1 MDKRILIAAII
12 IVCLVAIVLYVM
24 PLSVETKGIQIN
36 VVAERKVG
44 INLDTDKVYFG
55 TVPVGGSALRNVTIA
70 NSGSKKRFVLS
81 VEGPLNSWIS
91 ASQSKLTLW
100 SGENKTVTLNI
111 DVPKNATPGNY
122 TSNLVIT
129 AYRTI

>member
-12 IVCLVAIVLYVM
+12 AVCLAAIVIYM
-24 PLSVETKGIQIN
+24 IPLSVETRGMQIN

-44 INLDTDKVYFG
+44 INLDTDKMYFG
-55 TVPVGGSALRNVTIA
+55 TVPDGGSASRNVTIA

-81 VEGPLNSWIS
+81 VDGPLAGWTS
-91 ASQSKLTLW
+91 ASQSSFSLQPD
-100 SGENKTVTLNI
+100 ENKTVTLQVA
-111 DVPKNATPGNY
+111 VPKNTTPGNY

-129 AYRTI
+129 AYRAI

>member
-12 IVCLVAIVLYVM
+12 GICLVAIVLYVI

-81 VEGPLNSWIS
+81 VEGPLNDWIS
-91 ASQSKLTLW
+91 ASQSKLVLW
-100 SGENKTVTLNI
+100 PGENKTVTLNI
-111 DVPKNATPGNY
+111 EVPKNATPGNY

>member
-12 IVCLVAIVLYVM
+12 GICLVAIVLYVI

-55 TVPVGGSALRNVTIA
+55 TVPVGGSALRNITIA

-81 VEGPLNSWIS
+81 VEGPLNDWIS
-91 ASQSKLTLW
+91 ASQSKLVLW
-100 SGENKTVTLNI
+100 PGENKTVTLNI
-111 DVPKNATPGNY
+111 EVPKNATPGNY

>member
-1 MDKRILIAAII
+1 MDKRILIAAVIG
-12 IVCLVAIVLYVM
+12 VCLVAIVLYVM
-24 PLSVETKGIQIN
+24 PLSVETKGIQIS
-36 VVAERKVG
+36 VTAERKVG

-55 TVPVGGSALRNVTIA
+55 TVPVGGSASRNVTIA

-91 ASQSKLTLW
+91 ASQSKLVLW
-100 SGENKTVTLNI
+100 PGENKTVALHI
-111 DVPKNATPGNY
+111 EVPKNATAGNY
-122 TSNLVIT
+122 TSNFVIT